1 MFRTWLPP
9 RSLLASWS
17 TPAVRLGRP
26 VIRGTRVPV
35 DVVVGQMAA
44 GLTAQQVAEEYGMS
58 RDDVLAAL
66 AYAARVLAAE
76 QVRAVG

>member
-1 MFRTWLPP
+1 MTATT
-9 RSLLASWS
+9 LAPGIVVD
-17 TPAVRLGRP
+17 PAVRLGRP

-35 DVVVGQMAA
+35 DVVVGQLAA
-44 GLTAQQVAEEYGMS
+44 GLSPEQVAEEYGIT

-66 AYAARVLAAE
+66 AYAAKVLAAE